1 MGFWK
6 NKRILITGGAGF
18 IGSNLAKDLVEEG
31 ATIIIA
37 DNFERGKM
45 EFIEEIYDSIVLHMG
60 DLKNQVF
67 CNKVFSPDIDIVI
80 HLASKVGGI
89 GYYTS
94 KPYEVINEMLQI
106 DSNVLE
112 AVLAN
117 NIQRYFYA
125 SSAHVYPIELQ
136 GTPDSVAIAEEQAY
150 PANPELSYGWAKLI
164 AEKQIEYACKENPKL
179 HTAMARYIGIFGPN
193 QDYALETGS
202 VIPVF
207 THRSIK
213 HPVIPFSVWGTGQET
228 RSYCY
233 IDDAIECTKRMI
245 EKMEEKQ
252 IVGPYNVGKQER
264 IKIEDIAKKV
274 IGISGKDII
283 IAFDETK
290 ETLIWG
296 QWCDCSLAKQELDG
310 WEAKVPFAEGLKKIR
325 QDLLR
330 RLLNE

>member
-1 MGFWK
+1 MSFWK
-6 NKRILITGGAGF
+6 NKKVLITGGAGF
-18 IGSNLAKDLVEEG
+18 IGSNLAKDLLKNHAKITLV
-31 ATIIIA
+31 

-45 EFIEEIYDSIVLHMG
+45 EFIEDIASSVDLIVG
-60 DLKNQVF
+60 DLKNKSFCKQVF
-67 CNKVFSPDIDIVI
+67 SKDIDIVI
-80 HLASKVGGI
+80 HMASKVGGI

-94 KPYEVINEMLQI
+94 KPYEVINEMLKI

-112 AVLAN
+112 SVLEN
-117 NIQRYFYA
+117 DIHRYFYA

-136 GTPDSVAIAEEQAY
+136 GTPDSIAITEDQAY
-150 PANPELSYGWAKLI
+150 PSNPELSYGWAKLI
-164 AEKQIEYACKENPKL
+164 AEKQIEYACKENPDL
-179 HTAMARYIGIFGPN
+179 RVAMARYIGIFGPN

-207 THRSIK
+207 THRAIK
-213 HPVIPFSVWGTGQET
+213 YPKVPFSVWGTGQET

-245 EKMEEKQ
+245 EKMKTKQ
-252 IVGPYNVGKQER
+252 IVGPLNVGKQER

-274 IGISGKDII
+274 IELSGKDII
-283 IAFDETK
+283 IEFDTTK

-310 WEAKVPFAEGLKKIR
+310 WEATVSFEEGLKKIQ

-330 RLLNE
+330 RINV

>member
-6 NKRILITGGAGF
+6 NKKVLITGGAGF
-18 IGSNLAKDLVEEG
+18 IGSNLAKDLLNNN
-31 ATIIIA
+31 AKITIV

-45 EFIEEIYDSIVLHMG
+45 EFIEDISSSVDLIVG
-60 DLKNQVF
+60 DLKNKSFCKQVF
-67 CNKVFSPDIDIVI
+67 SKDIDIVI
-80 HLASKVGGI
+80 HMASKVGGI

-94 KPYEVINEMLQI
+94 KPYEVINEMLKI

-112 AVLAN
+112 SVLEN
-117 NIQRYFYA
+117 NIHRYFYA

-136 GTPDSVAIAEEQAY
+136 GTPDSVAITEDQAY
-150 PANPELSYGWAKLI
+150 PSNPELSYGWAKLI
-164 AEKQIEYACKENPKL
+164 AEKQIEYACKENPNL
-179 HTAMARYIGIFGPN
+179 RVAMARYIGIFGPN

-207 THRSIK
+207 THRAIK
-213 HPVIPFSVWGTGQET
+213 YPKVPFSVWGTGQET

-233 IDDAIECTKRMI
+233 IDDAVECTKRMI
-245 EKMEEKQ
+245 EKMEVKQ
-252 IVGPYNVGKQER
+252 IVGPLNVGKQER

-274 IGISGKDII
+274 IEISEKDII
-283 IAFDETK
+283 IEFDTTK

-310 WEAKVPFAEGLKKIR
+310 WEATVSFEEGLKKIQ

-330 RLLNE
+330 RIDV

>member
-1 MGFWK
+1 MTFWE
-6 NKRILITGGAGF
+6 NKKVIITGGAGF
-18 IGSNLAKDLVEEG
+18 IGSNLAKDLVKSG
-31 ATIIIA
+31 ADIIIV
-37 DNFERGKM
+37 DNLERGKM
-45 EFIEEIYDSIVLHMG
+45 EFIEDIYDSITFHMG
-60 DLKNQVF
+60 DLKNKIF
-67 CNKVFSPDIDIVI
+67 CNKMFSLDIDIVI

-89 GYYTS
+89 GYYTE

-112 AVLAN
+112 SVLVN

-136 GTPDSVAIAEEQAY
+136 GTPDSVAITEHQAY

-179 HTAMARYIGIFGPN
+179 HSAMARYIGIFGPN

-233 IDDAIECTKRMI
+233 IDDALVCTKRMI
-245 EKMEEKQ
+245 EKMDEKQ

-264 IKIEDIAKKV
+264 IKIEDIAKK
-274 IGISGKDII
+274 IIEISGKDII
-283 IAFDETK
+283 IEFDETK

-296 QWCDCSLAKQELDG
+296 QRCDCSKAKQELDG
-310 WEAKVPFAEGLKKIR
+310 WHATTPLEIGLKRVYDHIEKRI
-325 QDLLR
+325 D
-330 RLLNE
+330 

>member
-1 MGFWK
+1 MSYWK
-6 NKRILITGGAGF
+6 DKKVLITGGAGF
-18 IGSNLAKDLVEEG
+18 IGSNLAKDLLSDN
-31 ATIIIA
+31 AKITIV

-45 EFIEEIYDSIVLHMG
+45 EFIEDISNSVDLIVG
-60 DLKNQVF
+60 DLKNKSFCKQVF
-67 CNKVFSPDIDIVI
+67 SKDIDIVI
-80 HLASKVGGI
+80 HMASKVGGI

-94 KPYEVINEMLQI
+94 KPYEVINEMLKI

-112 AVLAN
+112 SVLEN
-117 NIQRYFYA
+117 NIHRYFYA

-136 GTPDSVAIAEEQAY
+136 GTPDSVAITEDQAY
-150 PANPELSYGWAKLI
+150 PSNPELSYGWAKLI
-164 AEKQIEYACKENPKL
+164 AEKQIEYACKENPNL
-179 HTAMARYIGIFGPN
+179 RVAMARYIGIFGPN

-207 THRSIK
+207 THRAIK
-213 HPVIPFSVWGTGQET
+213 YPKVPFSVWGTGQET

-233 IDDAIECTKRMI
+233 IDDAVECTKRMI
-245 EKMEEKQ
+245 EKMEVKQ
-252 IVGPYNVGKQER
+252 IVGPLNVGKQER

-274 IGISGKDII
+274 IEISEKDII
-283 IAFDETK
+283 IEFDTTK

-310 WEAKVPFAEGLKKIR
+310 WEATVSFEEGLKKIQ

-330 RLLNE
+330 RIDV

>member
-1 MGFWK
+1 MSFWK
-6 NKRILITGGAGF
+6 NKKVLITGGAGF
-18 IGSNLAKDLVEEG
+18 IGSNLAKDLLKNHAKITLV
-31 ATIIIA
+31 

-45 EFIEEIYDSIVLHMG
+45 EFIEDIASSVDLIVG
-60 DLKNQVF
+60 DLKNKSFCKQVF
-67 CNKVFSPDIDIVI
+67 SKDIDIVI
-80 HLASKVGGI
+80 HMASKVGGI

-94 KPYEVINEMLQI
+94 KPYEVINEMLKI

-112 AVLAN
+112 SVLEN
-117 NIQRYFYA
+117 NIHRYFYA

-136 GTPDSVAIAEEQAY
+136 GTPDSVAITEDQAY
-150 PANPELSYGWAKLI
+150 PSNPELSYGWAKLI
-164 AEKQIEYACKENPKL
+164 AEKQIEYACKENPDL
-179 HTAMARYIGIFGPN
+179 RVAMARYIGIFGPN

-207 THRSIK
+207 THRAIK
-213 HPVIPFSVWGTGQET
+213 YPKVPFSVWGTGQET

-245 EKMEEKQ
+245 EKMKTKQ
-252 IVGPYNVGKQER
+252 IVGPLNVGKQER

-274 IGISGKDII
+274 IELSGKDII
-283 IAFDETK
+283 IEFDTTK

-296 QWCDCSLAKQELDG
+296 QWCDCSLAKDELDG
-310 WEAKVPFAEGLKKIR
+310 WEAITSFEEGLKRIQ

-330 RLLNE
+330 RINV